1 MRADDAQKQP
11 LLVVLAGLPGSGKTT
26 VARQLARALAGC
38 HVRIDSI
45 EGALRSS
52 GVRPQSIDD
61 LGYRAAYV
69 VAEDNLRVGLTVVA
83 DSVNPIQLTRD
94 AWRAVAAKAAVPA
107 VEIEIICSDV
117 AEHRRRVETR
127 RPDIPGHVLP
137 TWKDV
142 LNREYAPWDRRPVV
156 VDTAR
161 RDVTACIQQILS
173 AIPSG
178 NVGG

>member
-1 MRADDAQKQP
+1 M
-11 LLVVLAGLPGSGKTT
+11 LAGLPGSGKTT
-26 VARQLARALAGC
+26 LARELARTLAGC

-45 EGALRSS
+45 EAALRSS
-52 GVRPQSIDD
+52 GVPSPSMDD

-69 VAEDNLRVGLTVVA
+69 VAEDNLRVGRTVVA

-94 AWRAVAAKAAVPA
+94 AWRAVASKAAVPA

-127 RPDIPGHVLP
+127 RPDSPGRVLP
-137 TWKDV
+137 TWNDV
-142 LNREYAPWDRRPVV
+142 LNREYAPWDRRPII
-156 VDTAR
+156 VDTASH
-161 RDVTACIQQILS
+161 DVTACIQQILS
-173 AIPSG
+173 ALPSG